1 MSLIAFSLFALTI
14 PSAAPNADSTRRL
27 VRTPQRIVSTAAD
40 SVRRRPPAAR
50 EGSVGAL
57 GLTPATTT
65 TLTTVAASPS
75 PRVASFSWPGVY
87 DLVGSGFPEGDRM
100 AVLEIGRKDTSYTL
114 QKLSGPPGNATIF
127 QVTGNRAHIV
137 WNLGTDLMYVDLRGS
152 GDSLTGEWFIGDEGG
167 PLRGARRR

>member
-1 MSLIAFSLFALTI
+1 
-14 PSAAPNADSTRRL
+14 
-27 VRTPQRIVSTAAD
+27 
-40 SVRRRPPAAR
+40 
-50 EGSVGAL
+50 
-57 GLTPATTT
+57 
-65 TLTTVAASPS
+65 
-75 PRVASFSWPGVY
+75 
-87 DLVGSGFPEGDRM
+87 M

-127 QVTGNRAHIV
+127 QGTGNRAHIV

>member
-1 MSLIAFSLFALTI
+1 MALIAFSLFALTL

-27 VRTPQRIVSTAAD
+27 VRTPQRIVSSAAD

-65 TLTTVAASPS
+65 TPTTAASPS
-75 PRVASFSWPGVY
+75 PRIASFSWPGVY
-87 DLVGSGFPEGDRM
+87 DLVGSGFPEGERK
-100 AVLEIGRKDTSYTL
+100 AVMEIGQTDTSYTL
-114 QKLSGPPGNATIF
+114 LSLAGPPGNATIF